1 MPIRRE
7 GRSRF
12 AQTHCDGQM
21 RSKYP
26 LSGPSDTSPS
36 VRQQPIPAG
45 PTRKKK
51 PPIKRARVKKKTK
64 MKKKLTET
72 RGAPP
77 WIRLPKQKKTKRKKR
92 SDRIAQETTRA
103 YAPIKT
109 CQSGQFYHHRVPLNV
124 EKWRNKVSF
133 HAYLTVGA
141 KKSSDRLL
149 VSYLSLAVPGVASG
163 SHHLFNTIPLWLT
176 SSLGFT
182 SIPHL
187 IFFFP
192 AFLWLQRPIDT

>member
-51 PPIKRARVKKKTK
+51 PPIKRARVKKKNEDEEETHRDAWRPAMNSITK
-64 MKKKLTET
+64 T
-72 RGAPP
+72 
-77 WIRLPKQKKTKRKKR
+77 KKTKRKKR

-163 SHHLFNTIPLWLT
+163 SHHLFNTIPL
-176 SSLGFT
+176 
-182 SIPHL
+182 
-187 IFFFP
+187 
-192 AFLWLQRPIDT
+192 

>member
-51 PPIKRARVKKKTK
+51 PPIKRARVKKKNEDEE
-64 MKKKLTET
+64 ET
-72 RGAPP
+72 HRDAWRPAMNS
-77 WIRLPKQKKTKRKKR
+77 ITKTKKNKKEKEKR
-92 SDRIAQETTRA
+92 PDRTRD
-103 YAPIKT
+103 
-109 CQSGQFYHHRVPLNV
+109 H
-124 EKWRNKVSF
+124 
-133 HAYLTVGA
+133 
-141 KKSSDRLL
+141 SSIRANQDLP
-149 VSYLSLAVPGVASG
+149 V
-163 SHHLFNTIPLWLT
+163 
-176 SSLGFT
+176 
-182 SIPHL
+182 
-187 IFFFP
+187 
-192 AFLWLQRPIDT
+192 RPILSPSSATQRRKMAQ

>member
-51 PPIKRARVKKKTK
+51 PPIKRARVKKKRRWRRNSQRRVAPRHEFDYQN
-64 MKKKLTET
+64 KKK
-72 RGAPP
+72 
-77 WIRLPKQKKTKRKKR
+77 QKGKRE
-92 SDRIAQETTRA
+92 AT
-103 YAPIKT
+103 
-109 CQSGQFYHHRVPLNV
+109 
-124 EKWRNKVSF
+124 
-133 HAYLTVGA
+133 
-141 KKSSDRLL
+141 
-149 VSYLSLAVPGVASG
+149 G
-163 SHHLFNTIPLWLT
+163 SHKRPLEHTRQSRLASQANFITIECHST
-176 SSLGFT
+176 SKNGAIKSHFT
-182 SIPHL
+182 L
-187 IFFFP
+187 ILRSEP
-192 AFLWLQRPIDT
+192 KKVAIDY